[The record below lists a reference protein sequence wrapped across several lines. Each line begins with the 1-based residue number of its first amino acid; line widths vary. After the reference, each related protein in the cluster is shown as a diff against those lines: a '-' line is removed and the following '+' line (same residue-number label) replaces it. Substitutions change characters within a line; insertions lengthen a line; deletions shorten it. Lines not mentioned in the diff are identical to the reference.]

1 MVQHPDTDRIGS
13 VIALIGLLL
22 TLSAVNASAQLAI
35 IELHHRPAEEII
47 PVIAPLLDPTD
58 GVSGQGFTLFVNTAP
73 ENVPRVR
80 EVVAHLDRAARQ
92 LVITVVQ
99 GEHALE
105 TLSALAVSGRV
116 TIGDGVTVGVGNGGA
131 RSGDD
136 HIRVDARH
144 NQQARH
150 VSDIQRVLVQDG
162 NTATIVVGLSEP
174 VVMGSP
180 HHKGMTH
187 HQIVEYRQL
196 VTGVQVTPRV
206 SGNRVTLD
214 IDARRERPSGDG
226 NPAVQTQQILTQ
238 VQGHLNEWIDLG
250 AILSETTRKER
261 GIVHD
266 ASESESSRRHVFVR
280 VDSAP

>member
-1 MVQHPDTDRIGS
+1 MVQFPDTDRICCMTA
-13 VIALIGLLL
+13 VVGLLL
-22 TLSAVNASAQLAI
+22 MLSAVNAGAQLAI

-58 GVSGQGFTLFVNTAP
+58 GISGQGFTLFVNTAP

-80 EVVAHLDRAARQ
+80 EVVAHLDRASRQ
-92 LVITVVQ
+92 LAITVVQ

-105 TLSALAVSGRV
+105 TLSALAVSGKV
-116 TIGDGVTVGVGNGGA
+116 TIGDGVTVGVGDSGT

-144 NQQARH
+144 AQQARH

-180 HHKGMTH
+180 RHKGMTH
-187 HQIVEYRQL
+187 HQIFEYRQL
-196 VTGVQVTPRV
+196 ATGVT
-206 SGNRVTLD
+206 D
-214 IDARRERPSGDG
+214 RP
-226 NPAVQTQQILTQ
+226 
-238 VQGHLNEWIDLG
+238 
-250 AILSETTRKER
+250 R
-261 GIVHD
+261 GI
-266 ASESESSRRHVFVR
+266 
-280 VDSAP
+280 P